1 MKQPITF
8 IFFVALIGTIA
19 CGISFGIALTK
30 KDNMIS
36 QIALGTACMFCLTTA
51 ATTAKKL
58 KKK

>member
-1 MKQPITF
+1 MKHPIAF

-19 CGISFGIALTK
+19 CGISFGVALTK

-36 QIALGTACMFCLTTA
+36 QIAFGSACLFCLTTA
-51 ATTAKKL
+51 ITAAKKL